1 MEQGEQKSDA
11 QDVAGLPHKCR
22 STKVG
27 ERETAPSGHRRDS
40 NGNASN
46 WPYHLNEDGMHNLS
60 KPELISVLD
69 FIFAIKKINDSSSLY
84 KTMQKLARE
93 ALRCDELLIGT
104 CSEATSSGGCDLSLA
119 DDIAF
124 DRSELDQQEALAGA
138 RQMPCRSSCGATK
151 DLHHAAT
158 ASTDITTTDDGI
170 MVCSYSAKS
179 PLMCAAFV
187 AQDKQHSQDRELLES
202 LTPYLSAAIERISSN
217 AAAAK
222 KCGTKAKE
230 IIFLTTREK
239 EILQWVSVGKSC
251 GETGSILGI
260 TERTIKFHLQ
270 NVYRKLE
277 VVNRAQAVTVAHQ
290 HALL

>member
-1 MEQGEQKSDA
+1 
-11 QDVAGLPHKCR
+11 
-22 STKVG
+22 
-27 ERETAPSGHRRDS
+27 
-40 NGNASN
+40 
-46 WPYHLNEDGMHNLS
+46 MHNLS

-69 FIFAIKKINDSSSLY
+69 FIFAIKKVNDSSTLY

-104 CSEATSSGGCDLSLA
+104 CSDASAPGGCDMNMA
-119 DDIAF
+119 GERDFDAF
-124 DRSELDQQEALAGA
+124 DADAQDSPLAA
-138 RQMPCRSSCGATK
+138 RPMPCRSKCASKEEGAGAT
-151 DLHHAAT
+151 AGI
-158 ASTDITTTDDGI
+158 DITTTDDGI
-170 MVCSYSAKS
+170 MVCNYSAKA

-187 AQDKQHSQDRELLES
+187 SQDKQHSQDKHLLES
-202 LTPYLSAAIERISSN
+202 LTPYLSAAIDRISSN
-217 AAAAK
+217 SAAARCSSK
-222 KCGTKAKE
+222 PKE
-230 IIFLTTREK
+230 NIFLTAREK
-239 EILQWVSVGKSC
+239 EILQWVSLGKSC

>member
-1 MEQGEQKSDA
+1 
-11 QDVAGLPHKCR
+11 
-22 STKVG
+22 
-27 ERETAPSGHRRDS
+27 
-40 NGNASN
+40 
-46 WPYHLNEDGMHNLS
+46 MHNLS

-69 FIFAIKKINDSSSLY
+69 FIFAIKKVNDSTTLY

-104 CSEATSSGGCDLSLA
+104 CSTTGGEGCDMNMAGEMEFDGYDRQAHDSPLA
-119 DDIAF
+119 
-124 DRSELDQQEALAGA
+124 A
-138 RQMPCRSSCGATK
+138 RPMPCRAACAGKEEGA
-151 DLHHAAT
+151 DT
-158 ASTDITTTDDGI
+158 ASTDITTSDDGI
-170 MVCSYSAKS
+170 MVCNYSAKS

-187 AQDKQHSQDRELLES
+187 SQDKQHSQDRELLES
-202 LTPYLSAAIERISSN
+202 LTPYLSAAIDRISSN
-217 AAAAK
+217 SAAARFSGK
-222 KCGTKAKE
+222 RKE
-230 IIFLTTREK
+230 NIFLTTREK

>member
-1 MEQGEQKSDA
+1 
-11 QDVAGLPHKCR
+11 
-22 STKVG
+22 
-27 ERETAPSGHRRDS
+27 
-40 NGNASN
+40 
-46 WPYHLNEDGMHNLS
+46 MHNLS

-69 FIFAIKKINDSSSLY
+69 FIFAIKKVNDSSTLY

-104 CSEATSSGGCDLSLA
+104 CSDSAAPGGCDMSLA
-119 DDIAF
+119 G
-124 DRSELDQQEALAGA
+124 ELDYDAYDPEAQDSPLAS
-138 RQMPCRSSCGATK
+138 RPMPCRSSCSAKEEGA
-151 DLHHAAT
+151 DAG
-158 ASTDITTTDDGI
+158 TDITTTDDGI
-170 MVCSYSAKS
+170 MVCNYSAKS

-187 AQDKQHSQDRELLES
+187 SQDKQHSQDKELLES
-202 LTPYLSAAIERISSN
+202 LTPYLSAAIDRISSN
-217 AAAAK
+217 SAAARCSGK
-222 KCGTKAKE
+222 PKE
-230 IIFLTTREK
+230 NIFLTSREK